1 MRSET
6 ALLLNP
12 NKGSAQWPLPALRPS
27 LITLA
32 LCYYASQQS
41 EPKMKNVTITL
52 DTKTAAWARVYAA
65 RHNLS
70 LSRFVGELL
79 RERMQESREYEEAM
93 RRYLA
98 SPLTA
103 LSGPRQ
109 RYPSREVLHE
119 RAGLR

>member
-1 MRSET
+1 MH
-6 ALLLNP
+6 A
-12 NKGSAQWPLPALRPS
+12 
-27 LITLA
+27 
-32 LCYYASQQS
+32 
-41 EPKMKNVTITL
+41 MKKITITL

-65 RHNLS
+65 RHSLS

-98 SPLTA
+98 APLTA
-103 LSGPRQ
+103 LSGSRQ
-109 RYPSREVLHE
+109 RYPSRDELHE